1 MKTARALFALA
12 FLVLLAGAVS
22 ASGIGVYGK
31 WSDNSQILTI
41 NNGASA
47 HAFIYIDSDSP
58 PITRASAGLYDSS
71 GRLVSSVW
79 SDSDINE
86 RDFDGRVGISSRMYG
101 GKAGTYTLK
110 IRASDGL
117 PSNGEWDLTLK
128 VLPSSDNQNPVVRIT
143 YPVDGETYDEDITT
157 IRYEASD
164 NSGRPTACW
173 FSRSNG
179 QWVTRTTPC
188 RGIWTI
194 GDGGAREGT
203 NTWTVYARDASG
215 NVGSASVTFTVDRD
229 DVEEIP
235 MRVTGK
241 WVDRTS
247 SWVVTTG
254 ESVTFSTRYD
264 SSFSPYRVNVAL
276 HDSEG
281 TVLRTYRSETYTGR
295 VTVHD
300 GPFGIA
306 PSHYNSEEGNYT
318 IKITGTDADGN
329 TDSHTLYLRV
339 EGERDVTPPSVRISH
354 PVEGETYN
362 SPVTHVSYDVSDDS
376 GRTAHCIFNDG
387 SSNSSLAHCSGR
399 FSNVASREGTNTW
412 TVYATDRSGNVNSS
426 TVTFNVNSTRPGP
439 SSPLSITGK
448 WHDRTQ
454 SLTVNNGES
463 AVFSVRY
470 ESVHPPI
477 KPLIGL
483 YRVSSGGSQ
492 LVHAVDSGRT
502 VDRNVYEAIY
512 GISPRMYG
520 QMNGTYE
527 VRLKG
532 SDGENNTNV
541 HTLRLIVLNQTD
553 DEPPV
558 ITFNSP
564 LDGRNY
570 TEHFDSIRYTVSD
583 NSGTRFLMCWHSTDG
598 GASTSPRESC
608 SGTFTG
614 VHSRNG
620 TNTWT
625 VYAQD
630 PSGNIGSTTIT
641 FAVNGILPPGPRP
654 EPEDDDDDDDD
665 GGSRK
670 NNYVYLDTMSDED
683 WMEQFR
689 SRAVVEE
696 SEDDGEP
703 ERKLSFWERIW
714 DAIIKFFRW
723 LLGLN

>member
-1 MKTARALFALA
+1 MKTAKALFVLA

-22 ASGIGVYGK
+22 AGPIGVHGK
-31 WSDNSQILTI
+31 WSDNSQALTI

-47 HAFIYIDSDSP
+47 HAFIYFDSDHP
-58 PITRASAGLYDSS
+58 PVTRASAGLYDSN
-71 GRLVSSVW
+71 GRLVYNVW
-79 SDSDINE
+79 SGSDINE
-86 RDFDGRVGISSRMYG
+86 RDFTRRVAISSRMYG

-110 IRASDGL
+110 IRASDGY
-117 PSNGEWDLTLK
+117 PSSSEWDLTLK
-128 VLPSSDNQNPVVRIT
+128 VLAPSDTQNPVVRIT
-143 YPVDGETYDEDITT
+143 YPVDGETYDGDVTS

-164 NSGRPTACW
+164 NSGRPTSCW

-179 QWVTRTTPC
+179 RWRSQETTC
-188 RGIWTI
+188 SGIWTV
-194 GDGGAREGT
+194 GNGGAREGT
-203 NTWTVYARDASG
+203 NTWSVHARDASG

-235 MRVTGK
+235 MKVTGK

-264 SSFSPYRVNVAL
+264 SSFSPYSVNVAL
-276 HDSEG
+276 HDSDG
-281 TVLRTYRSETYTGR
+281 NVLQTYRDETYTGR

-300 GPFGIA
+300 GPFGVA
-306 PSHYNSEEGNYT
+306 PSHYNGEEGDYT
-318 IKITGTDADGN
+318 IRITGTDAEGN
-329 TDSHTLYLRV
+329 TDSHTLYLQV
-339 EGERDVTPPSVRISH
+339 SGERDVTPPSVTISY
-354 PVEGETYN
+354 PADGETYN
-362 SPVTHVSYDVSDDS
+362 RPVTHVSYDASDNS

-387 SSNSSLAHCSGR
+387 SSNSSLTHCSGR

-412 TVYATDRSGNVNSS
+412 TVYATDRSGNTESAS
-426 TVTFNVNSTRPGP
+426 VTFTVNSTHPEP

-448 WHDRTQ
+448 WYDRTQ
-454 SLTVNNGES
+454 SLTVDNGES
-463 AVFSVRY
+463 ATFSVRY
-470 ESVHPPI
+470 ESAHQPI

-483 YRVSSGGSQ
+483 YRVGSGSSQ
-492 LVHAVDSGRT
+492 LVHEVESGRT
-502 VDRNVYEAIY
+502 VDRNVYEALY

-527 VRLKG
+527 VRLTG
-532 SDGENNTNV
+532 SDGENNTNS

-553 DEPPV
+553 NEPPV

-564 LDGRNY
+564 LDRRNY
-570 TEHFDSIRYTVSD
+570 TEHFDAIRYTVSD
-583 NSGTRFLMCWHSTDG
+583 NSGTRFLMCWYSTDG
-598 GASTSPRESC
+598 GASTSQRESC

-620 TNTWT
+620 VNTWT

-630 PSGNIGSTTIT
+630 PSGNVGNRTIT
-641 FAVNGILPPGPRP
+641 FAVNGTLPPVP
-654 EPEDDDDDDDD
+654 EPEDDDDDDDDD

-670 NNYVYLDTMSDED
+670 NNYVYLDTMSEEE
-683 WMEQFR
+683 WMNQFR

-696 SEDDGEP
+696 SDDDGEP